1 MVAGFVAPVAVAA
14 AVAAARVLV
23 EERRQRRSG
32 GDPGPADALVVF
44 GAGVREWGPT
54 PELAARLDHA
64 AILWGAGVAPLV
76 LVSGGASHGLS
87 EPDVMAAYLVALGV
101 PASAVAP
108 LVPGDNSRETV
119 RSAVL
124 QVGRGPRLLAVTS
137 AYHAR
142 RVLDEGRRQ
151 GLILGA
157 ACPSRSPDVTTPQ
170 IHRARVAVDVVGVLV
185 YALPKPWALVLRSAF
200 GRWRPALSR
209 AVGGRRAWN
218 EPAYP
223 Q

>member
-1 MVAGFVAPVAVAA
+1 MTSVGPESVELLYFPECPHVE
-14 AVAAARVLV
+14 AARGAL
-23 EERRQRRSG
+23 RS
-32 GDPGPADALVVF
+32 AF
-44 GAGVREWGPT
+44 Q
-54 PELAARLDHA
+54 
-64 AILWGAGVAPLV
+64 
-76 LVSGGASHGLS
+76 
-87 EPDVMAAYLVALGV
+87 ALGV

>member
-1 MVAGFVAPVAVAA
+1 MADRFWVGGSATWDATAGTKWATTTGGGGGA
-14 AVAAARVLV
+14 AVPTAADDVRFDGNSTGPNSDPRINAWTVSVLNPQPASISSRSI
-23 EERRQRRSG
+23 RR
-32 GDPGPADALVVF
+32 
-44 GAGVREWGPT
+44 
-54 PELAARLDHA
+54 
-64 AILWGAGVAPLV
+64 
-76 LVSGGASHGLS
+76 
-87 EPDVMAAYLVALGV
+87 GV

-142 RVLDEGRRQ
+142 RVLDEARRQ

-170 IHRARVAVDVVGVLV
+170 IHRARVAVEVVGVLV